1 MNERKKKLEKVRE
14 LIVKQILNGIETID
28 DQSIERQLCGDY
40 LEYEG
45 FTIVFNLNNDEEP
58 VCRIEPD
65 DYEGKENEYAIDL
78 FIDSYLFEK
87 DQLLTMELSINS
99 SLANALAK
107 IDKELLNIDI
117 R

>member
-1 MNERKKKLEKVRE
+1 MNERKKKLEEVRK
-14 LIVKQILNGIETID
+14 LIVKQILNGVETID

-45 FTIVFNLNNDEEP
+45 FTIVFKLNDDEEP
-58 VCRIEPD
+58 VCRIEPE
-65 DYEGKENEYAIDL
+65 DYKAKENEYVVDL

-87 DQLLTMELSINS
+87 DQLLIMELSINS

-107 IDKELLNIDI
+107 IDKELFNIDI